1 MNIFQNSKWK
11 QECAIELNNRFKTLE
26 NMDEDN
32 IDNNINEKWENIKT
46 IIKET
51 KQQLTEKD
59 ESTGTLKNRW
69 YDKECKLSIEEMK
82 KAREKW
88 VIKGR
93 WENEEQEYHHKRK
106 EALKII
112 RNKKRLYIKNVT
124 ESIKEDQKYNNIR
137 KTYQTI
143 NQFKKG
149 YQHKFNMIR
158 SKKGEVAMNTKERAE
173 LWKEYFNKLL
183 NTEEPK
189 ELINP

>member
-1 MNIFQNSKWK
+1 
-11 QECAIELNNRFKTLE
+11 
-26 NMDEDN
+26 MDEDN

-93 WENEEQEYHHKRK
+93 WENEEQEYHHRRK
-106 EALKII
+106 EAHKII
-112 RNKKRLYIKNVT
+112 RIKKKLYNKTVT
-124 ESIKEDQKYNNIR
+124 ESIE
-137 KTYQTI
+137 
-143 NQFKKG
+143 
-149 YQHKFNMIR
+149 
-158 SKKGEVAMNTKERAE
+158 
-173 LWKEYFNKLL
+173 
-183 NTEEPK
+183 
-189 ELINP
+189 